1 MARPTKNSTSRR
13 WWVGNLILRACRV
26 VLGVGKPCD
35 WSVIREGPLQKID
48 QAIDLGR
55 QHGIHIT
62 LNFHR
67 IPGYCINGC
76 ELELADLFTGT
87 KAQRDKAL
95 DAGVYQWKA
104 FARRYKGIP
113 NRHLSFDLINEPPQ
127 NVGEVGRFQQDA
139 TCGRAGVDGRQ
150 PGCGRSGVGIFSVG
164 AARKLRSHGQRTRG
178 RDNTKTSR
186 AINWIAGYSSC

>member
-113 NRHLSFDLINEPPQ
+113 NRHLSFDLINEPPKMW
-127 NVGEVGRFQQDA
+127 A
-139 TCGRAGVDGRQ
+139 KWGV
-150 PGCGRSGVGIFSVG
+150 F
-164 AARKLRSHGQRTRG
+164 
-178 RDNTKTSR
+178 NKTPHAVALAWMEDSR
-186 AINWIAGYSSC
+186 AVEEAGWGFSLWELRGSFGVMDSERADVTIRRLQGR